1 MGGIWQVGWYGRRE
15 DSISWNLSLTQSRVS
30 RVYEIE
36 QNFTFMFRT
45 TSIKPLSDFVRNTEA
60 HIEHLKFTHE
70 PQILT
75 VNGEAAIV
83 VQDAASY
90 EKMAALAGQARQDAK
105 LQAAMEYFR
114 KGGDGIKAEDVFA
127 KLEAKYL

>member
-1 MGGIWQVGWYGRRE
+1 
-15 DSISWNLSLTQSRVS
+15 
-30 RVYEIE
+30 
-36 QNFTFMFRT
+36 MFKAAA
-45 TSIKPLSDFVRNTEA
+45 IKPLSDFVRNTKS

-90 EKMAALAGQARQDAK
+90 EKMAALAEQARQDAR
-105 LQAAMEYFR
+105 LQASLNYFR
-114 KGGDGIKAEDVFA
+114 AGGEGISLDEVFA
-127 KLEAKYL
+127 KLETRYL